1 MVNLFLRSAHV
12 LVALLLLLTPVM
24 GVMADDASEKAR
36 ELKGLHK
43 SLEAARAEVEGLNA
57 RHSEEVKALRKI
69 ETQQAAAA
77 VSLHEAREALERQHE
92 DLRSLRQ
99 RQAALEASIAKGRE
113 GLANSLRALYMMG
126 PGNDLDGVLSPG
138 SRADKLRQEVY
149 LARLREGYAETVS
162 GLRADLEEGQRVVAE
177 LEAGLAHLTGLE
189 QAARDEQASL
199 DALRKQQAQA
209 VEAVEG
215 RLKAGETR
223 VHRIRQDQR
232 QLAMLVKKLDEA
244 DRRPPPPPPP
254 PHEAAPAT
262 RPAAEVAVVIE
273 GAPKRLQAAGKGGIP
288 VDGRL
293 TRRFGEQT
301 GLGELRSDG
310 YFYTTAE
317 GAPVRAVADGRVVFA
332 DWMRGYG
339 QLVILQHAGGYLSL
353 YAHNEAIYKKI
364 GVRVKRGEVISAA
377 GRSGGA
383 RETGL
388 YFEVRRAGQPVNPA
402 RWPAVPRP

>member
-1 MVNLFLRSAHV
+1 
-12 LVALLLLLTPVM
+12 
-24 GVMADDASEKAR
+24 
-36 ELKGLHK
+36 
-43 SLEAARAEVEGLNA
+43 
-57 RHSEEVKALRKI
+57 
-69 ETQQAAAA
+69 
-77 VSLHEAREALERQHE
+77 
-92 DLRSLRQ
+92 
-99 RQAALEASIAKGRE
+99 
-113 GLANSLRALYMMG
+113 
-126 PGNDLDGVLSPG
+126 VLSPG